1 MSVIHNKKRNAILMY
16 EFLIRTI
23 SKALCEGDKRRQ
35 SVAVRIIK
43 RYYSNPNTELY
54 KEFRL
59 ANAIYR
65 SSISSYA
72 AVTSILNETKQ
83 RIRSLNVE
91 KLNKEKSS
99 LINEVNKRLN
109 DDSFYD
115 YIIPDYKIMA
125 TIQTLFN
132 EWNTDSIL
140 IDKLIEFEDKV
151 SNWLLTDKSPIESSN
166 TNEDLDKGTT
176 RLAAKLINQKFNEK
190 YSELNNEQRSL
201 IRSFVL
207 SEMSND
213 TNSIKTYME
222 DVKSRLLEKI
232 NNVSNI
238 TDSEKLSEVKQALL
252 DEDLNNID
260 NDMVTRF
267 LLYSHLTEELSD
279 VGEKNVK

>member
-83 RIRSLNVE
+83 RIRSLNFE

-132 EWNTDSIL
+132 EWNADSIL

-151 SNWLLTDKSPIESSN
+151 SNWLLTNKSPIESTN

-252 DEDLNNID
+252 DEDLSNID

-267 LLYSHLTEELSD
+267 LLYSHLTEELND